1 MTLLKQVDVTKP
13 ICSFSLH
20 LFISFS
26 SFSYLLCFF
35 FSLSSLLPIF
45 LLLPSSLLLSSFF
58 LLLFLIPSPRLC
70 TFKALFRKK
79 KTLHKCFTR
88 LQGPCAFSDRVL
100 THTPPCICNT
110 LQHTNIP
117 LRYEMQIDEN
127 KHVGTKKINRTNL
140 LRNFTGNNDFS
151 SERFGN
157 SIMIYGILRKS

>member
-13 ICSFSLH
+13 ICPFSH
-20 LFISFS
+20 LFLSFS
-26 SFSYLLCFF
+26 SFSYLLFL

-45 LLLPSSLLLSSFF
+45 LLVPSSLLSSYYF
-58 LLLFLIPSPRLC
+58 LFLRHAFVHIKPYSE
-70 TFKALFRKK
+70 KNVA
-79 KTLHKCFTR
+79 CFTR
-88 LQGPCAFSDRVL
+88 LQDPCAFSARVL
-100 THTPPCICNT
+100 THTPPCICYT

-117 LRYEMQIDEN
+117 LRYEMQRDEN

-157 SIMIYGILRKS
+157 SIMKYGILRKSLDMIS